1 MILIK
6 KLFFGCSL
14 LDYERIHFND
24 YISIHAYNND
34 NSFQDSFAFCEFTL
48 NGTLDKKY
56 FDTYFQLL
64 EEFNQ
69 CFEKGIYKTINIEV
83 ILKLK
88 ILTHQQILTI

>member
-1 MILIK
+1 M
-6 KLFFGCSL
+6 

-34 NSFQDSFAFCEFTL
+34 NSFQDSFSFCEFTL
-48 NGTLDKKY
+48 NYTLDKKY

-69 CFEKGIYKTINIEV
+69 CFEKRDI
-83 ILKLK
+83 
-88 ILTHQQILTI
+88 